1 MKLNFHRGEIMDSV
15 FERPLTIDEV
25 KTVGAFYIEM
35 RSSCFRIYRMDSVH
49 IVRCVDDE
57 AVHLICKYKPFFEI
71 AEFDNY
77 NIGWRAWLRLP
88 TDEISSKH
96 PWGEV
101 KKCKGVGY
109 GWEYNV
115 DQMLSERCNDRN
127 NARVIEIW

>member
-1 MKLNFHRGEIMDSV
+1 MDSV

-25 KTVGAFYIEM
+25 RMARAIYIEM
-35 RSSCFRIYRMDSVH
+35 RSSCFRIYRTDYAH

-57 AVHLICKYKPFFEI
+57 AVHLICKYKPYFEI

-88 TDEISSKH
+88 TDEISSKY
-96 PWGEV
+96 PWDEV

-109 GWEYNV
+109 GWDTTSYRYYLKGATTGITPGV
-115 DQMLSERCNDRN
+115 LKSGSDKNDFY
-127 NARVIEIW
+127 